1 MSDFLTKDALLAG
14 TELGVEFFEILRLG
28 RVGLRERS
36 MEEVARWDGLRK
48 KAEGRGADAV
58 LQLSFEIIADSLCN
72 EDGSRMFSTPE
83 EITAG
88 GKAIGKLPNK
98 VWTPLQDKFL
108 ALNGL
113 DDEEEDGGVGNSPE
127 IPSD

>member
-14 TELGVEFFEILRLG
+14 TELGVEFFEIPRLG

-58 LQLSFEIIADSLCN
+58 LALSFEILADSLCN

-83 EITAG
+83 EIRAG
-88 GKAIGKLPNK
+88 GVAIGKLPHR
-98 VWTPLQDKFL
+98 VWNPLQDKFL

-113 DDEEEDGGVGNSPE
+113 GEEEEDGGVGNSPE